1 MTLIKVPRPPQS
13 AMDPNRPV
21 NALLKAQME
30 HLHAA
35 ASKLPLKYRSDI
47 YINAIKT
54 EGEAAQYIREVTE
67 AIHNAHADATAARTV
82 REWPTKRRVIEIA
95 AVADDAAERKRKIPG
110 KKGRKSARSTKNI
123 EAPVTRRDAQRR
135 ASVCFRWP

>member
-1 MTLIKVPRPPQS
+1 MTLIHVPRPPKS
-13 AMDPNRPV
+13 AFDPNRPV

-30 HLHAA
+30 HLHVA

-67 AIHNAHADATAARTV
+67 AIHDAH
-82 REWPTKRRVIEIA
+82 
-95 AVADDAAERKRKIPG
+95 
-110 KKGRKSARSTKNI
+110 N
-123 EAPVTRRDAQRR
+123 EA
-135 ASVCFRWP
+135 